1 MPGQKAQQ
9 GKLFRSQFQSR
20 SGAKYPASQL
30 VEMQIVNLQLGD
42 VCAIRSAATYQ
53 CLNTRHQLNQ
63 REGLGEIIIRAKAKP
78 FNAFIDRAASREHQ
92 HRRLF
97 GCSHPLKYPVAV
109 HPRQHHIQYYRV
121 VVELQRVMK
130 TFSAVCR
137 DIYRKSGLAQR
148 TVEID

>member
-9 GKLFRSQFQSR
+9 GKLFRGQLQPC
-20 SGAKYPASQL
+20 SGTKYAASQQ

-42 VCAIRSAATYQ
+42 VRAIRSAAAHQ
-53 CLNTRHQLNQ
+53 GLNTRHQLNQ
-63 REGLGEIIIRAKAKP
+63 REGLGQIIIRAKAKP
-78 FNAFIDRAASREHQ
+78 FNAFIDRAASRKHQ

-97 GCSHPLKYPVAV
+97 GSSHTLKYPVTI

-130 TFSAVCR
+130 TFSAICR
-137 DIYRKSGLAQR
+137 DINRKPGLTQR
-148 TVEID
+148 TGEIG